1 MKMTSQ
7 QKGYLAYQQAQA
19 NELDQS
25 TLVLMMF
32 SGGIGFLDKAIE
44 LWNTDKVEKVK
55 YISKAKE
62 VILELIS
69 SLNIEDSG
77 EIGPILFNAYKG
89 LFFKL
94 TAAHLQD
101 DIKRIVEVRDSLAEL
116 EEIWGKV
123 FKSKEY
129 ELFKKNSENIKVS
142 EYVQR

>member
-32 SGGIGFLDKAIE
+32 SGGIGFLDRAIE
-44 LWNTDKVEKVK
+44 LWNTDKVENVK

-62 VILELIS
+62 VILELMS

-77 EIGPILFNAYKG
+77 EIGSILFNAYKG

-101 DIKRIVEVRDSLAEL
+101 DIKRIVEVRDSFAEL
-116 EEIWGKV
+116 EETWKQV
-123 FKSKEY
+123 FKSEEY